1 MAIDTRQFHQTFLEE
16 SLESL
21 AKMEAELLQI
31 EGSAAKKTTS
41 ESITVDKET
50 LNTIFRVVHSI
61 KGGGSTF
68 GCIEVAK
75 FAHVIETLLDDVR
88 EGRCAMDQDI
98 IGVLLRSV
106 DHMRKLIAAA
116 ESEPSTDKREGKKL
130 TAEISKFH
138 VSKRAPLEV
147 GHAGQN
153 AAAPPEATWH
163 IRFRPYRGFFKTGN
177 DPLRLIRELARLG
190 SLKTQVDVSELPEWD
205 QFDPEDCY
213 LAWNL
218 ELKGNVC
225 REAID
230 EIFAWVT
237 DDCEVAITAKS
248 ASEVSS
254 SHSRSEQASQGSD
267 QMEGDRPSGERR
279 TTSIRVNITKID
291 TLVNIVGELVITQTM
306 LNEIANK
313 YGHEGTPELQTGLS
327 QLERN
332 MRELQDSVMNIR
344 MLPIGVLFNGL
355 PRMVRDVSKQLC
367 KNVTLKF
374 SGERTELD
382 NLVVEGI
389 RDPLLHIVRNCIDH
403 GIETPAQRKIA
414 EKPETGLV
422 QLDAY
427 QRSGSVVIEI
437 KDDGQGIQPEKVYAT
452 AVKRGLISP
461 ETELT
466 TEEIRKLIF
475 TPGFSTAETIS
486 SVSGRGVGMDV
497 VRNNIR
503 GVGGNVEVYSEPG
516 EGTKFTIRLPLTLA
530 IVDGLSVLVGMQL
543 YILPLISI
551 MESIRISSDQ
561 VYRPA
566 NGSEL
571 FVLRD
576 EYLPL
581 IRVYEFLQTS
591 PRTTDVAQ
599 GIVVVVEADGQ
610 KAGLL
615 VDELVGQKQVVI
627 KSLQEH
633 CDVVEGIAAATILG
647 DGAVALI
654 LDVPALIRLAHVA
667 RSRTSDGGE
676 STGALIKKPNNFSS
690 GVDQALRS

>member
-1 MAIDTRQFHQTFLEE
+1 MAIDTRQFRQTFLEE

-21 AKMEAELLQI
+21 AKMEAELLKI
-31 EGSAAKKTTS
+31 EGSAVKKNTS

-68 GCIEVAK
+68 GCSEIAK
-75 FAHVIETLLDDVR
+75 FAHVLETLLDDMR
-88 EGRCAMDQDI
+88 EDRCAIDQDV

-116 ESEPSTDKREGKKL
+116 ESRRSTDSLEGEKL
-130 TAEISKFH
+130 TTEISQFH
-138 VSKRAPLEV
+138 VSKLIPLE
-147 GHAGQN
+147 AGDAAQN
-153 AAAPPEATWH
+153 VTALPTTTWH
-163 IRFRPYRGFFKTGN
+163 IHFRPHLGFFKTGN

-190 SLKTQVDVSELPEWD
+190 SLETQVDVSGLPEWD

-213 LAWNL
+213 LAWDL
-218 ELKGNVC
+218 ELKGSVC

-230 EIFAWVT
+230 EIFAWVAE
-237 DDCEVAITAKS
+237 DCELTITS
-248 ASEVSS
+248 ELASEVSARQS
-254 SHSRSEQASQGSD
+254 SDKQTGQARD
-267 QMEGDRPSGERR
+267 RMEGDGSDRERR
-279 TTSIRVNITKID
+279 TTSIRVNIPKID

-313 YGHEGTPELQTGLS
+313 YDHEGTLELQAGLS
-327 QLERN
+327 KLERN
-332 MRELQDSVMNIR
+332 MRELQDSVMDIR

-355 PRMVRDVSKQLC
+355 PRMVRDVSKQLG
-367 KNVTLKF
+367 KNVALKF

-382 NLVVEGI
+382 NLVVESI

-403 GIETPAQRKIA
+403 GIETPAQRKMA
-414 EKPETGLV
+414 GKPEAGLV
-422 QLDAY
+422 QLNAY
-427 QRSGSVVIEI
+427 QRSGGVVIEI
-437 KDDGQGIQPEKVYAT
+437 KDDGQGIQPEDVYAT

-466 TEEIRKLIF
+466 REEIGELIF

-503 GVGGNVEVYSEPG
+503 GLGGNVEVSWEPG
-516 EGTKFTIRLPLTLA
+516 EGTQFTIRLPLTLA
-530 IVDGLSVLVGMQL
+530 IVDGLSVLVGTQL
-543 YILPLISI
+543 YILPLTSI
-551 MESIRISSDQ
+551 MESIRISNDQ

-581 IRVYEFLQTS
+581 IRVYEFLQTT
-591 PRTTDVAQ
+591 PRTTDMAQ

-627 KSLQEH
+627 KNLQEH

-654 LDVPALIRLAHVA
+654 FDVAALIRLAHAA
-667 RSRTSDGGE
+667 RLPTDQGSE
-676 STGALIKKPNNFSS
+676 STGGFVDKPKDFSS
-690 GVDQALRS
+690 GADQALRS